1 MKFLVPIDGSRK
13 SLQAL
18 RYAVNFAEKIDSQV
32 VVLNVQIES
41 DVTIVEPISWDAPV
55 LKERAEKVFSLAKK
69 ELEGSK
75 VNVEYKMLQGNPA
88 REIIKYADDQKFDL
102 VVIGAHGLS
111 GIKEFLL
118 GSVANKVSRHSMV
131 PTLIVK

>member
-1 MKFLVPIDGSRK
+1 MKILVPIDGSRK

-41 DVTIVEPISWDAPV
+41 DVTIIEPISWDAPV

>member
-18 RYAVNFAEKIDSQV
+18 RYAVKFAEKTDAQI

-55 LKERAEKVFSLAKK
+55 LKQRAERVFALAKE
-69 ELEGSK
+69 ELDGSK
-75 VNVEYKMLQGNPA
+75 MNVEYKMLQGDPA
-88 REIIKYADDQKFDL
+88 SQIIKYADEQKFDL
-102 VVIGAHGLS
+102 IIIGAHGLS
-111 GIKEFLL
+111 GIKKFLL
-118 GSVANKVSRHSMV
+118 GSVTNKVSHHSMV
-131 PTLIVK
+131 PVLIVK

>member
-1 MKFLVPIDGSRK
+1 MKILVPIDGSRK

-18 RYAVNFAEKIDSQV
+18 RYALNFAEKIDSQV

>member
-1 MKFLVPIDGSRK
+1 MKILVPIDGSRK

>member
-1 MKFLVPIDGSRK
+1 MKILAPIDGSRK

-18 RYAVNFAEKIDSQV
+18 RYAVNLAEKIDAQV

-55 LKERAEKVFSLAKK
+55 LKKRAEKVFSLAKQ

-75 VNVEYKMLQGNPA
+75 VNVEYKMLQGDPSK
-88 REIIKYADDQKFDL
+88 EIIKYADGQKFDM
-102 VVIGAHGLS
+102 VVIGAHGLT
-111 GIKEFLL
+111 GIREFLL

-131 PTLIVK
+131 PVLIVK

>member
-1 MKFLVPIDGSRK
+1 MKILIPIDGSRK

-41 DVTIVEPISWDAPV
+41 DVTIIEPISWDAPV

-88 REIIKYADDQKFDL
+88 REIIKYADSQKFDL

>member
-1 MKFLVPIDGSRK
+1 MKILVPIDGSRK

-41 DVTIVEPISWDAPV
+41 DVTIIEPISWDAPV

-88 REIIKYADDQKFDL
+88 REIIKYADSQKFDL